1 MPTFSDD
8 DVLDYV
14 VREAIVIK
22 MAEHRRKKAKEDERK
37 EFRKSHTDLRGSGTT
52 AWQQGMTANG

>member
-1 MPTFSDD
+1 MPPFSDD

-14 VREAIVIK
+14 VREAIVFK
-22 MAEHRRKKAKEDERK
+22 MAEHRKKQAKDEERR
-37 EFRKSHTDLRGSGTT
+37 EFRQSHKDMRGSGTA

>member
-8 DVLDYV
+8 DVVDYV
-14 VREAIVIK
+14 VREAIVAK
-22 MAEHRRKKAKEDERK
+22 VAEHRKKQAKEEERK
-37 EFRKSHTDLRGSGTT
+37 EFRQSHRDMRGTGTA

>member
-1 MPTFSDD
+1 MPPFSDD

-14 VREAIVIK
+14 VREAIVFK
-22 MAEHRRKKAKEDERK
+22 MAEHRAKQEKEQERK
-37 EFRKSHTDLRGSGTT
+37 EFRKSHSDLRGSGTA